1 MKKRIIKK
9 QVGEISKKSLIRK
22 NASLN
27 MNIEVLD
34 KTLHAY
40 EKMKKMLEKEVAG
53 LKTYE
58 SEFKQI
64 TNRKIQL
71 FINSIDELE
80 HKIKE
85 EFEAKE
91 KILGV
96 QIMIVE
102 EKMELE
108 KRLEET
114 MQELERY
121 RNAPGLK
128 GKILKALNL
137 QGER

>member
-1 MKKRIIKK
+1 MKKRIVKK
-9 QVGEISKKSLIRK
+9 QIGTVSKKSLIRK

-58 SEFKQI
+58 SEFRET
-64 TNRKIQL
+64 TNKKIQAL
-71 FINSIDELE
+71 INDIDNME
-80 HKIKE
+80 HTIKE
-85 EFEAKE
+85 EAASKE
-91 KILGV
+91 KILAG
-96 QIMIVE
+96 QIMLVE
-102 EKMELE
+102 EKSDLQRKLE
-108 KRLEET
+108 DT

-121 RNAPGLK
+121 RNAPGIK
-128 GKILKALNL
+128 GKILKALKL
-137 QGER
+137 EI